1 MVCETSSAH
10 SPGAQRGASYRK
22 VSTRLAL
29 RFLLALLLLHRLA
42 LRRDRRDY
50 RWGTVQRFGKLI
62 VVGGDGAPAS
72 DRIRIG

>member
-1 MVCETSSAH
+1 MWFVMTSSAH
-10 SPGAQRGASYRK
+10 SPGAQRGANYRK

-29 RFLLALLLLHRLA
+29 RFLLALLLHRLA

-72 DRIRIG
+72 DRIGIG